1 MTTLTTNFV
10 QLQLLG
16 QDNRGFEKLFKL
28 CSQAEQYASF
38 DPDSSASKSR
48 KALETLVKIIYKIK
62 DEPVDEN
69 AKLRDLLSHYV
80 FANFVDADS
89 DIIAKA
95 HIIRRIGNHGVH
107 EGQTVSDRDARNA
120 VYNLYM
126 VVSACL
132 LKMKAIKK
140 TLRWD
145 PKKMPKV
152 TMAPIVDTP
161 DITPEETQ
169 VVVDAVP
176 EAKTNTEHIQL
187 PEKDELSEQETRE
200 IFIDML
206 LREAGW
212 EVMTKKGHR
221 AASTVGIEIE
231 VEGMPNE
238 SGKGYV
244 DYVMFGPDGT
254 PLGLIEAK
262 KASVSEEVGRHQAM
276 LYADCLERKYGYR
289 PAIFVSNG
297 LTIKYIDGLGY
308 PDRNLYGFHSEKDL
322 IYLKEKRG
330 RALITDMKPNRN
342 IADRDYQQSAVK
354 AVCEHFNKM
363 NRRALLVMAT
373 GTGKTR
379 TAISLVEILT
389 RNNWAKHVLFLAD
402 RTALVNQAYGSFVDN
417 LPSETKSVLS
427 EEREPNLNARI
438 LFSTYQTMINYVD
451 KEKKP
456 FSVGHF
462 DLIIIDEAHR
472 SVFGKYGTI
481 FDYFDSL
488 LVGLTATP
496 RDEIEKSTFDLMNL
510 EGGEPNFA
518 YEYEEAIK
526 DKKLVPYK
534 TVIRHSDIL
543 ERGVKYNER
552 TEEEKRQLEAI
563 YNKMVED
570 ARLDPD
576 AEIDDD
582 SLDLKAKDIFKV
594 FYNRDT
600 ISKMLDD
607 LMDNGLRVQ
616 GNEMVGKTIIFAYN
630 HKTAEL
636 IVNIFR
642 EKFPEYGENFCQL
655 IDNYV
660 KYSQSLIDS
669 FSVQDKMPQ
678 IAVSVD
684 MLDTGIDVPSML
696 NLVFFKVV
704 HSKIKFLQMI
714 GRGTRLCNNLF
725 GPGHDKKE
733 FYIFDYGNNF
743 EYFSTHAQ
751 GAEPMKVVSL
761 TERMFGLRLDIAY
774 NLQAATYQ
782 ENAECKKL
790 HDELKQKLHEQL
802 CTLDDSRIAV
812 RKVRPQIYDFR
823 KPERWEYI
831 SEIDV
836 RVLHH
841 DAEPILPRTMNEE
854 MALRFDIIM
863 YEIVLG
869 KLAPQDGQDRKAIKC
884 QNKVVSI
891 GEALEKRASI
901 PQIMEKMETIRLIQT
916 SAFWE
921 SAGVKD
927 LEQVR
932 QELRD
937 LIKYLDGVQD
947 STGTMVVDF
956 ADEIT
961 TAESETEVHFNSS
974 FSYKEKV
981 LDYLDR
987 NLNSEAIRKIYDV
1000 EKLTTEDLMEL
1011 ERIFWQELGSR
1022 EDYEAYI
1029 QGKVYGN
1036 IAAFIRSIIKIDR
1049 QKALE
1054 RYRQMIVGAEMN
1066 SQQETYLKNILDYVC
1081 ANGDIDLAKLN
1092 QPPFNRMNF
1101 KRTFGD
1107 DLSTVMQFVR
1117 DLHNAIDVA

>member
-1 MTTLTTNFV
+1 MTTLPTNFV

-16 QDNRGFEKLFKL
+16 QDNQGFEKLFKL
-28 CSQAEQYASF
+28 CSQAELYANF
-38 DPDSSASKSR
+38 DPEASAAKSR
-48 KALETLVKIIYKIK
+48 KALEALIKIVYKLQ
-62 DEPVDEN
+62 DEPFDDQ
-69 AKLRDLLSHYV
+69 KSLRDLISSPT
-80 FANFVDADS
+80 FVNYLDNDS
-89 DIIAKA
+89 ELRKKA
-95 HIIRRIGNHGVH
+95 HHVRMIGNHGAHDGEEVKPR
-107 EGQTVSDRDARNA
+107 EARNA

-126 VVSACL
+126 VISACL
-132 LKMKAIKK
+132 FKMGAIKE
-140 TLRWD
+140 TFRWD
-145 PKKMPKV
+145 AKKMPKV
-152 TMAPIVDTP
+152 TMAPIVDTAE
-161 DITPEETQ
+161 ITPEETKQ
-169 VVVDAVP
+169 VADAVP
-176 EAKTNTEHIQL
+176 EAKTNSAHIEQ
-187 PEKDELSEQETRE
+187 PEKDELSEKETRE

-212 EVMTKKGHR
+212 KVMTKENHI

-231 VEGMPNE
+231 VEGMPNA

-262 KASVSEEVGRHQAM
+262 KASVSIEVGRHQAM
-276 LYADCLERKYGYR
+276 LYADCLERQYGYR
-289 PAIFVSNG
+289 PAIFLSNG

-308 PDRNLYGFHSEKDL
+308 PDRELYGFHSEADL
-322 IYLKEKRG
+322 KYLREKRG
-330 RALITDMKPNRN
+330 RALITDMEPRRD
-342 IADRDYQQSAVK
+342 IAGRDYQQSAVK
-354 AVCEHFNKM
+354 AVCEHFNKL

-402 RTALVNQAYGSFVDN
+402 RTALVKQAYDSFVDN

-427 EEREPNLNARI
+427 EEREPNLKARI

-451 KEKKP
+451 KEKKA

-462 DLIIIDEAHR
+462 DLIVIDEAHR

-518 YEYEEAIK
+518 YEYDEAIE
-526 DKKLVPYK
+526 DKVLVPYSPF
-534 TVIRHSDIL
+534 VRHSDIL

-552 TEEEKRQLEAI
+552 SEEEKRQLEAI

-576 AEIDDD
+576 AEVDDD
-582 SLDLKAKDIFKV
+582 SLDLKARDIFKV

-607 LMDNGLRVQ
+607 LMQNGLRVQ
-616 GNEMVGKTIIFAYN
+616 GNEMVGKSIIFAYN

-660 KYSQSLIDS
+660 KYSQSLIDNL
-669 FSVQDKMPQ
+669 SVKDKLPQ

-714 GRGTRLCNNLF
+714 GRGTRLCKDLF
-725 GPGHDKKE
+725 GPGRDKKE

-743 EYFSTHAQ
+743 EYFNTHTQ
-751 GAEPMKVVSL
+751 GAESMTVVSL
-761 TERMFGLRLDIAY
+761 TERLFGLRLDIAFH
-774 NLQAATYQ
+774 LQSGSCQQDAA
-782 ENAECKKL
+782 CKKL
-790 HDELKQKLHEQL
+790 HDELKERLHGQISA
-802 CTLDDSRIAV
+802 LDESRIAV
-812 RKVRPQIYDFR
+812 RKVRQQLYDFR
-823 KPERWEYI
+823 KMERWEYI

-836 RVLHH
+836 RMLHH
-841 DAEPILPRTMNEE
+841 DAAPILPRTMNEE

-869 KLAPQDGQDRKAIKC
+869 RLAPEDGQDRKAAKC
-884 QNKVVSI
+884 QNKVVCI
-891 GEALEKRASI
+891 AEELEKRGSI
-901 PQIMEKMETIRLIQT
+901 PQILAKMDDIRLVQT
-916 SAFWE
+916 AAFWE
-921 SAGVKD
+921 NAGVKE
-927 LEQVR
+927 LERIR

-937 LIKYLDGVQD
+937 LIKYLDGAQNGA
-947 STGTMVVDF
+947 GTMVVDF
-956 ADEIT
+956 EDEIT
-961 TAESETEVHFNSS
+961 AAEDSSVYFNTS

-981 LDYLDR
+981 LDYLGR
-987 NLNSEAIRKIYDV
+987 NLESEAIRKIYDV
-1000 EKLTTEDLMEL
+1000 EPLTYEDLMEL

-1022 EDYEAYI
+1022 EDYEAYV
-1029 QGKVYGN
+1029 QGKVFGN

-1049 QKALE
+1049 QKALDK
-1054 RYRQMIVGAEMN
+1054 YRRMIVGAEMN

-1081 ANGDIDLAKLN
+1081 ANGDIDLTKLN
-1092 QPPFNRMNF
+1092 QPPFSRMDF
-1101 KRTFGD
+1101 KRTFGT
-1107 DLSTVMQFVR
+1107 DLSTVVQFVK